1 MELPKYF
8 TLNEAKK
15 LLPDLK
21 PRIYKLMKL
30 NKTLSLIQSVDI
42 DSDDPILDIDL
53 AVMDL
58 NKNYFKKMYLFYK
71 ELSEVTKL
79 GAVVKDIDEGLVDFY
94 SKYQGREILLCWKL
108 GEKNIDHW
116 HELNTGFNNR
126 KHIKLLKK
134 QN

>member
-134 QN
+134 HN

>member
-1 MELPKYF
+1 
-8 TLNEAKK
+8 
-15 LLPDLK
+15 
-21 PRIYKLMKL
+21 
-30 NKTLSLIQSVDI
+30 
-42 DSDDPILDIDL
+42 
-53 AVMDL
+53 
-58 NKNYFKKMYLFYK
+58 MYLFYK

>member
-42 DSDDPILDIDL
+42 DSDDPILHIDL